1 MCNGSSRIVHP
12 VPAHKFRRGF
22 CTLVLFIIVVS
33 VHLCIS
39 LQAEDEEGYRKLI
52 DQEKDK
58 RLVYLLQQ
66 TDDYIDSLTDMV
78 QHHKEHL
85 QKLKRRKSSKKRRPT
100 VSSIN
105 ELCI

>member
-1 MCNGSSRIVHP
+1 M
-12 VPAHKFRRGF
+12 VP
-22 CTLVLFIIVVS
+22 
-33 VHLCIS
+33 VHLCVS

-85 QKLKRRKSSKKRRPT
+85 QKLKRRKSSKKHRPT
-100 VSSIN
+100 VSSLYNIYN
-105 ELCI
+105 TPACVTCIRVFTKSLLSK

>member
-1 MCNGSSRIVHP
+1 MLNTDTNSYIWCLLP
-12 VPAHKFRRGF
+12 VSPPL
-22 CTLVLFIIVVS
+22 CVS
-33 VHLCIS
+33 LL

-66 TDDYIDSLTDMV
+66 TDEYIESLTNMV
-78 QHHKEHL
+78 QQHKEHL

-100 VSSIN
+100 VSSSVHMHV
-105 ELCI
+105 

>member
-1 MCNGSSRIVHP
+1 M
-12 VPAHKFRRGF
+12 
-22 CTLVLFIIVVS
+22 VS
-33 VHLCIS
+33 VHLCVS